1 MGLSKREFAVLLA
14 LHDGKVASQRDVAA
28 HADVSLGTVNTIMK
42 KLHDEG
48 LAEGFVLT
56 EAGAQA
62 LEPYKVDNA
71 IIMAAGLSSRFVP
84 LSYERPKGVLR
95 VRGEVLIERQIRQ
108 LQEAGIVDITVVVGY
123 MKETFFYL
131 EDAFGVKIR
140 VNEQYASRNNNS
152 TLMLVR
158 EQLGNTYICSS
169 DDYFTEN
176 VFRPYVYEA
185 YYAASYFPGET
196 DEYCLKTARD
206 GRIAGVSVGGR
217 DAWAM
222 LGHAYFDRA
231 FSE

>member
-108 LQEAGIVDITVVVGY
+108 LQEAGITDITVVVGY

-140 VNEQYASRNNNS
+140 VNEQYASRTTIPRS
-152 TLMLVR
+152 CWCASSWATPISARQTTISRRTCSARTCTRPTMLR
-158 EQLGNTYICSS
+158 
-169 DDYFTEN
+169 
-176 VFRPYVYEA
+176 
-185 YYAASYFPGET
+185 
-196 DEYCLKTARD
+196 
-206 GRIAGVSVGGR
+206 RIS
-217 DAWAM
+217 
-222 LGHAYFDRA
+222 RA
-231 FSE
+231 KRTNIA